1 MQITVSKPV
10 KIPGSTKVENSFFFQ
25 RGMYKH
31 YLLKHFGTFTI
42 FIDHAMIE
50 FQKHQLI
57 NHSNTSLM
65 YFMIILIMLSLVKC

>member
-42 FIDHAMIE
+42 FIDHEMIE
-50 FQKHQLI
+50 FQKHWLI
-57 NHSNTSLM
+57 NHGNTRSKM
-65 YFMIILIMLSLVKC
+65 ALIQGQNEAFV